1 MNKFMCFI
9 QFLIF
14 IFKINECRSQELDE
28 FKKEIKNLL
37 DSKFKGIFKITFYLN
52 EKIDFFFF
60 IFNNVLIYSQ
70 LNLIRNMV
78 FF

>member
-1 MNKFMCFI
+1 MCFI

-37 DSKFKGIFKITFYLN
+37 DSKFKGIFKITFYLY
-52 EKIDFFFF
+52 EKIDFLFLF
-60 IFNNVLIYSQ
+60 LI
-70 LNLIRNMV
+70 M
-78 FF
+78 F

>member
-14 IFKINECRSQELDE
+14 IVKINECRSQELDE